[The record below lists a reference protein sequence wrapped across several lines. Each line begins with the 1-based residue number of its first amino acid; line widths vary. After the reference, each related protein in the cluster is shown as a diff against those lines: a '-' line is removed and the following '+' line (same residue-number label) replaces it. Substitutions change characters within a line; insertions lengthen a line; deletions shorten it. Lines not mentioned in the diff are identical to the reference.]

1 MNIHEY
7 VAKSIFEKGNI
18 RIPRSYMAYSPEEAK
33 IKAEMI
39 AKPVAVK
46 SQVLSGGRG
55 KAGGILFADTPK
67 EAEGTKELFQKE
79 IKGELVSKV

>member
-67 EAEGTKELFQKE
+67 EAEERTKELFQKE
-79 IKGELVSKV
+79 IKGDDRSD